1 MQIGVDANCWANR
14 RGYGRFTRE
23 LLQALLQADRRN
35 TYWFFFDADTKQQAA
50 DIPDSAKQ
58 VVVPTTRAAVEA
70 ASASGRRSV
79 RDLWAMSEAV
89 HRQRP
94 ALDLFYF
101 PSVYTFYPLRIKAPV
116 AVSIHD
122 TIPERYPELVFPG
135 RVPRL
140 MWSLKVRWAVRQAAV
155 IVTVSETSRQAIA
168 GAFGVCTER
177 VRVIPDA
184 PSPAFRPI
192 ADAGQVGSVL
202 SRYGIGPDERYI
214 LYVGGISP
222 HKNLATLLEAY
233 AMLRPASSGTTDRS
247 DGLALP
253 RLVLVGDYQRDVF
266 LSSYQALQRLI
277 AELGL
282 AGWVI
287 FTGFVPDDELVCL
300 YSAAE
305 LLVMPSFDEGF
316 GLPAVEAMAC
326 GTPVVASRAGALPEV
341 VGDAGVFFD
350 PHSPAELKRC
360 LEELLR
366 DDDLRA
372 ALRAR
377 GLRRAGDFSWER
389 SAAAALAVFEEMTR
403 W

>member
-23 LLQALLQADRRN
+23 LLHALLQADRHN
-35 TYWFFFDADTKQQAA
+35 TYWFFLDADTKQQAA
-50 DIPDSAKQ
+50 DIPASVKQ
-58 VVVPTTRAAVEA
+58 VIVPTSQAAVEA

-79 RDLWAMSEAV
+79 RDLWAMGEAV
-89 HRQRP
+89 RRHRP
-94 ALDLFYF
+94 VLDLFYF

-122 TIPERYPELVFPG
+122 TIPERYPELVFSG
-135 RVPRL
+135 RVQRL
-140 MWSLKVRWAVRQAAV
+140 MWTLKVRWAVHQATA
-155 IVTVSETSRQAIA
+155 ILTVTETSRQAIA
-168 GAFGVCTER
+168 GTFGVTVER
-177 VRVIPDA
+177 VHVVPDA
-184 PSPAFRPI
+184 PSAVFRPI
-192 ADAGQVGSVL
+192 ADARRVRPVL
-202 SRYGIGPDERYI
+202 ARHGIAPDERYI

-233 AMLRPASSGTTDRS
+233 AMLVVDHG
-247 DGLALP
+247 DGPALP
-253 RLVLVGDYQRDVF
+253 RLVLVGDYERDVF
-266 LSSYQALQRLI
+266 LSSYQALQRKV
-277 AELGL
+277 EESGL
-282 AGWVI
+282 AGRVI
-287 FTGFVPDDELVCL
+287 FTGFVSDDDLVCL

-341 VGDAGVFFD
+341 VADAGAFFD
-350 PHSPAELKRC
+350 PHSPAELKVR

-366 DDDLRA
+366 DD
-372 ALRAR
+372 ALRATYRMR

-389 SAAAALAVFEEMTR
+389 SAAAASAVFEGMMR
-403 W
+403 P

>member
-23 LLQALLQADRRN
+23 LLHALLREDRRN
-35 TYWFFFDADTKQQAA
+35 TYWFFLDAGTKSQAA
-50 DIPDSAKQ
+50 AIPDDVKQ
-58 VVVPTTRAAVEA
+58 VVVPTSRAAVEA

-79 RDLWAMSEAV
+79 RDLWTMSQAV
-89 HRQRP
+89 RRHRP

-122 TIPERYPELVFPG
+122 TIPERYPELVFTG

-140 MWSLKVRWAVRQAAV
+140 MWTLKVRWAVRQAAV
-155 IVTVSETSRQAIA
+155 TLTVTETSRRAIA
-168 GAFGVCTER
+168 EHFRLPDSR
-177 VRVIPDA
+177 VRVVPDA
-184 PSPAFRPI
+184 ASPIFRVI
-192 ADAGQVGSVL
+192 DDLGQGRQVL
-202 SRYGIGPDERYI
+202 ARHGILREDRYI

-233 AMLRPASSGTTDRS
+233 AMLTAERS
-247 DGLALP
+247 DGPFAP
-253 RLVLVGDYQRDVF
+253 KLVLAGDYRLDVF
-266 LSSYQALQRLI
+266 LSSYPALQRKIEESRL
-277 AELGL
+277 AERVL
-282 AGWVI
+282 
-287 FTGFVPDDELVCL
+287 FTGYVTDEELVCL
-300 YSAAE
+300 YNSAA
-305 LLVMPSFDEGF
+305 LLVLPSFDEGF

-341 VGDAGVFFD
+341 VGDAGVLFD
-350 PHSPAELKRC
+350 PYSPAELKRC

-366 DDDLRA
+366 DDSRRA

-377 GLRRAGDFSWER
+377 GLRRAGDFSWDR
-389 SAAAALAVFEEMTR
+389 SAAAALAIFEETAR
-403 W
+403 R

>member
-23 LLQALLQADRRN
+23 LLHALLQADRQN
-35 TYWFFFDADTKQQAA
+35 TYWFFLDADTKRQAA
-50 DIPDSAKQ
+50 GIPDSAQQ
-58 VVVPTTRAAVEA
+58 VIVPTTRAAVEA

-79 RDLWAMSEAV
+79 SDLWAMGEAV
-89 HRQRP
+89 RRHRP

-101 PSVYTFYPLRIKAPV
+101 PSVYSFYPVRIKAPV
-116 AVSIHD
+116 AVGIHD
-122 TIPERYPELVFPG
+122 TIAERYPELVFAG

-140 MWSLKVRWAVRQAAV
+140 MWTLKVRWAIRQAAA
-155 IVTVSETSRQAIA
+155 ILTVTETSRRAIA
-168 GAFGVCTER
+168 RTLGVRAEL
-177 VRVIPDA
+177 VRVVPDA
-184 PSPAFRPI
+184 PSPVFRPV
-192 ADAGQVGSVL
+192 ADAGQVGSVPG
-202 SRYGIGPDERYI
+202 RYGIAPDERYI

-233 AMLRPASSGTTDRS
+233 AMLVVGHADCP
-247 DGLALP
+247 ALP
-253 RLVLVGDYQRDVF
+253 RLILVGDYQRDVF
-266 LSSYQALQRLI
+266 LSSYQALQRKVD
-277 AELGL
+277 ESGL
-282 AGWVI
+282 AGRVI

-300 YSAAE
+300 YNAAE

-326 GTPVVASRAGALPEV
+326 GTPVIASNAGALPEV
-341 VGDAGVFFD
+341 VGDAGVLFD
-350 PHSPAELKRC
+350 PHSSAELKMC

-366 DDDLRA
+366 DDAGRA

-389 SAAAALAVFEEMTR
+389 SAATALAVFEEMTR
-403 W
+403 R

>member
-23 LLQALLQADRRN
+23 LLHALLEADRQN
-35 TYWFFFDADTKQQAA
+35 TYWFFLDADTKEQAA
-50 DIPDSAKQ
+50 DIPDGVKQ
-58 VVVPTTRAAVEA
+58 VIVPTSQAAVEA

-79 RDLWAMSEAV
+79 RDLWAMGEAV
-89 HRQRP
+89 RRHRP

-122 TIPERYPELVFPG
+122 TIPERYPELVFSG

-140 MWSLKVRWAVRQAAV
+140 MWALKVGWAVRQAAV
-155 IVTVSETSRQAIA
+155 ILTGTQTSRQAIA
-168 GAFGVCTER
+168 GTFGVTVER
-177 VRVIPDA
+177 VHVVPDA
-184 PSPAFRPI
+184 PSAVFRPI
-192 ADAGQVGSVL
+192 ADAGRVRPVL
-202 SRYGIGPDERYI
+202 ARHGIAPDERYI

-233 AMLRPASSGTTDRS
+233 AMLVVGHG
-247 DGLALP
+247 DGPALP

-266 LSSYQALQRLI
+266 LSSYHALQRK
-277 AELGL
+277 AEEPEL
-282 AGWVI
+282 AGRVI

-326 GTPVVASRAGALPEV
+326 GTPVVASHAGALPEV
-341 VGDAGVFFD
+341 VGGAGVFFD
-350 PHSPAELKRC
+350 PHSPAELKMC

-366 DDDLRA
+366 DDDERA

-377 GLRRAGDFSWER
+377 GLHRAGDFSWGR
-389 SAAAALAVFEEMTR
+389 SAAAALAVFEGVMR
-403 W
+403 R